1 MTLPPKADS
10 SERSPTADEAAGM
23 AWWNCMPDGE
33 RSQWLAASG
42 TGSVA
47 DAWAARKA
55 ARAQESADAAVYH
68 NHLYWFDEL
77 ARRREAA
84 DAAPDNVDATAA
96 LQSVEELLRLEESER
111 HMPLRAWYI
120 GDEYVVVA
128 RSVEQA
134 LAVVEAEGGEFPGGW
149 ADPRLVEEHSP
160 DPASSRRTSFED
172 APDVKLTFA
181 EMLPRFRFPRIIW
194 VNPFGNEWT
203 YPENDE

>member
-96 LQSVEELLRLEESER
+96 LQSVEELLRLEVRR

-134 LAVVEAEGGEFPGGW
+134 LAVVEAEG
-149 ADPRLVEEHSP
+149 
-160 DPASSRRTSFED
+160 ASSQ
-172 APDVKLTFA
+172 AGGPI
-181 EMLPRFRFPRIIW
+181 PGW
-194 VNPFGNEWT
+194 
-203 YPENDE
+203 

>member
-149 ADPRLVEEHSP
+149 ADPRLVKEHIP

-181 EMLPRFRFPRIIW
+181 EMLPRFRFPRVIW

-203 YPENDE
+203 YPEDDE

>member
-10 SERSPTADEAAGM
+10 SGSPTADEAAGM
-23 AWWNCMPDGE
+23 AWWNCMPDDE

-42 TGSVA
+42 SGSVA
-47 DAWAARKA
+47 GAWAARKA
-55 ARAQESADAAVYH
+55 AQAQESADAAVYH

-77 ARRREAA
+77 AKRRQAA

-120 GDEYVVVA
+120 GDDYVVVA

-149 ADPRLVEEHSP
+149 ADPRLVEEHIP

-181 EMLPRFRFPRIIW
+181 EMLPRFRFPRVIW
-194 VNPFGNEWT
+194 VCPFGNEWT
-203 YPENDE
+203 YPEDDE